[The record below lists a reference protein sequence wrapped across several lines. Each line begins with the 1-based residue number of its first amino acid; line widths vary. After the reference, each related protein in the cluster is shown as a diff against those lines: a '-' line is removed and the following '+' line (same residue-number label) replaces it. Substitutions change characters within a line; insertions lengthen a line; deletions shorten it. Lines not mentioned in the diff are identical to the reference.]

1 MNVSAQV
8 EFFAFI
14 VQYTQLDRQ
23 GKQENEKIR
32 LPVKNFSN
40 DLTYR

>member
-14 VQYTQLDRQ
+14 VQYGQLDRQ
-23 GKQENEKIR
+23 RKQENEEGR